1 MKTLAII
8 GGLLLSIVFAVF
20 TETCTGKGP
29 SASLPPS
36 LTPAPSEPTNLSPSA
51 IPGNLPLRTLRDVP
65 LTGGATR
72 FDYQSLDS
80 NTARLYIAHLGD
92 GTMTV
97 FDVSKDKV
105 VGDVKDLP
113 RVHGAL
119 AVPELHRIYASATGS
134 NELAVV
140 DDQTLQIIARPPAG
154 DY

>member
-1 MKTLAII
+1 MKPLAII
-8 GGLLLSIVFAVF
+8 ARLLLSIISAVP
-20 TETCTGKGP
+20 TEYCTVEGP
-29 SASLPPS
+29 PPNLLPASPQTTSGATNVSSSASS
-36 LTPAPSEPTNLSPSA
+36 L
-51 IPGNLPLRTLRDVP
+51 NLPLRTLRDVP
-65 LTGGATR
+65 LSGNATR

-92 GTMTV
+92 GTMTF

-113 RVHGAL
+113 RVHGVL

-140 DDQTLQIIARPPAG
+140 DDQTLSQSRK
-154 DY
+154 

>member
-1 MKTLAII
+1 MKPLAII
-8 GGLLLSIVFAVF
+8 GKLLLSIIFAVF

-29 SASLPPS
+29 PPNLLPASPQTTSDATNVSAAAASL
-36 LTPAPSEPTNLSPSA
+36 
-51 IPGNLPLRTLRDVP
+51 NLPLRTLRDVP

-97 FDVSKDKV
+97 FDVSRDKV

-113 RVHGAL
+113 RVHGVL

-134 NELAVV
+134 NANIRRLK
-140 DDQTLQIIARPPAG
+140 I
-154 DY
+154 

>member
-1 MKTLAII
+1 MKPLAII
-8 GGLLLSIVFAVF
+8 GGLLLSIIFAVF
-20 TETCTGKGP
+20 TETWTGKGP
-29 SASLPPS
+29 PTNRLPGSPQTTSDATNVSSSASS
-36 LTPAPSEPTNLSPSA
+36 L
-51 IPGNLPLRTLRDVP
+51 NLPLRILRDVP
-65 LTGGATR
+65 LTGRATR

-113 RVHGAL
+113 RVHGVL

-140 DDQTLQIIARPPAG
+140 DDQTLSQSRK
-154 DY
+154 